1 MALESLFLLKALA
14 FAALMTALFVVYP
27 AIRRS
32 RRRKSGSVESRER
45 VTKEENA
52 R

>member
-1 MALESLFLLKALA
+1 MLESLFLLKALA
-14 FAALMTALFVVYP
+14 FAALMAGLFVVYP
-27 AIRRS
+27 AIRR
-32 RRRKSGSVESRER
+32 RRRRSGSVQSRER

>member
-1 MALESLFLLKALA
+1 MLESLFLAKALA
-14 FAALMTALFVVYP
+14 FAALMVGLFVVYP
-27 AIRRS
+27 AIRR
-32 RRRKSGSVESRER
+32 RRKSWSMERRER